1 MEKNQVID
9 PEIEYWA
16 SLCESSEIE
25 DTEQLDEAYERPYLY
40 DIGDGDPAI
49 VTVKDLKT
57 VLENFKDNDRL
68 MILGEGNREFNIK
81 AMWNANEE
89 YEMTDN
95 DVGDDVCL
103 IRID

>member
-1 MEKNQVID
+1 M
-9 PEIEYWA
+9 
-16 SLCESSEIE
+16 
-25 DTEQLDEAYERPYLY
+25 
-40 DIGDGDPAI
+40 
-49 VTVKDLKT
+49 TVKDLKT